1 MVHLTGKRRWFWRH
15 WPHRH
20 RPWHPG
26 NYELWFCRRCNWA
39 LNHQSWLPEGDRHRW
54 VTFEP
59 REYEW
64 PDWLWRDHWAG
75 PFGDN
80 YEGQVK

>member
-1 MVHLTGKRRWFWRH
+1 MVHLVRRQRWFWRH
-15 WPHRH
+15 LPHRH

-26 NYELWFCRRCNWA
+26 NYELWYCRRCNWA
-39 LNHQSWLPEGDRHRW
+39 LCHQSWLPAGDRHRW

-59 REYEW
+59 REREW
-64 PDWLWRDHWAG
+64 PDWLWQDHWTG

-80 YEGQVK
+80 YERRAG